1 MANKVNIWGH
11 EVLTVAGLIEHLR
24 RLPSD
29 NPVLLF
35 VNGSWFPTLEVQHF
49 DDSSVH
55 GLEDV
60 VEIGGGW
67 VDIDDEILDD
77 QIARMDPEELQA
89 FIDEDN
95 DF

>member
-1 MANKVNIWGH
+1 MANKVDIWGH

-35 VNGSWFPTLEVQHF
+35 VNGSWWPALEVQHF
-49 DDSSVH
+49 DDSSVL
-55 GLEDV
+55 GMEDV

-77 QIARMDPEELQA
+77 QIAGMDPEELQA